1 MIFQWFTIIFS
12 WASIFIFVFM
22 AAYKFYKIAILPLN
36 LRWEVYPVPHET
48 KDRRSYG
55 GSYMEQVDWAK
66 KPRSSFFLAELGEM
80 GAEIFFLNRVRK
92 HNPYQLWPLSMAM
105 HWGIYLLL
113 LWIGLLA
120 VTHWVPAL
128 ASLTIV
134 IGVSALV
141 LGTWGAIGLIVKRA
155 TDNDLARYTAP
166 IDYFNLIFLAA
177 IFGLGLISW
186 LVDPHFSYHQIYILS
201 LIFFKPT
208 PVSPAVVAMFF
219 LLQAF
224 AIYMPFSK
232 LIHYIMKHFTFTEIL
247 WDDEFKAK
255 GSSKDRRIARQLSYV
270 KQWSGPHIGQGKTW
284 LEDAQ
289 ETSAAEEGE
298 K

>member
-1 MIFQWFTIIFS
+1 MILQWFTIIFG
-12 WASIFIFVFM
+12 WASIFIFVFL
-22 AAYKFYKIAILPLN
+22 AAYKFYKIASLPLN

-48 KDRRSYG
+48 KERRSYG
-55 GSYMEQVDWAK
+55 GSYMEQVDWAN
-66 KPRSSFFLAELGEM
+66 KPRSSSFLAELGEM
-80 GAEIFFLNRVRK
+80 CSEIFLLNRVRK

-120 VTHWVPAL
+120 AVNWLPAL
-128 ASLTIV
+128 TSLTVV
-134 IGVSALV
+134 IGGSALV
-141 LGTWGAIGLIVKRA
+141 LGACGAIGLIVKRA
-155 TDNDLARYTAP
+155 TDKNLAHYTAP
-166 IDYFNLIFLAA
+166 VDYFNLIFLAA

-186 LVDPHFSYHQIYILS
+186 RIDPRFSQHQNYILS
-201 LIFFKPT
+201 LIFFKPN
-208 PVSPAVVAMFF
+208 PVSPAIAAMFL

-255 GSSKDRRIARQLSYV
+255 GSSKDQRITRQLSYV

-289 ETSAAEEGE
+289 ETSVVEEGE

>member
-1 MIFQWFTIIFS
+1 LIFQWFTIIFG
-12 WASIFIFVFM
+12 WASILIFVFM
-22 AAYKFYKIAILPLN
+22 AAYKFYRIATLPLN

-55 GSYMEQVDWAK
+55 GSYMEQVDWAR
-66 KPRSSFFLAELGEM
+66 KPRSSSLLAELGEM
-80 GAEIFFLNRVRK
+80 GSEIFLLNRVRK
-92 HNPYQLWPLSMAM
+92 HNPYHLWPLSMAM

-120 VTHWVPAL
+120 VTHWMTAL
-128 ASLTIV
+128 ASLTV
-134 IGVSALV
+134 VVGVSALV
-141 LGTWGAIGLIVKRA
+141 LGTCGAIGLIVKRA
-155 TDNDLARYTAP
+155 TDKNLARYTAP
-166 IDYFNLIFLAA
+166 ADYFNLVFLAA

-186 LVDPHFSYHQIYILS
+186 LVDPHFSQHQSYILS

-208 PVSPAVVAMFF
+208 SVSPTVVAMFF
-219 LLQAF
+219 ILQAF

-255 GSSKDRRIARQLSYV
+255 SSSKDRRITRQLSYV
-270 KQWSGPHIGQGKTW
+270 KQWSGSHIGRGKTW

-289 ETSAAEEGE
+289 EISVAKEWE

>member
-1 MIFQWFTIIFS
+1 MTFQWFTIIFG
-12 WASIFIFVFM
+12 WASVFIFIFL
-22 AAYKFYKIAILPLN
+22 AAYKFYRIAILPLN

-55 GSYMEQVDWAK
+55 GSYMEQVDWVK
-66 KPRSSFFLAELGEM
+66 KPKSSSFLAELGEM
-80 GAEIFFLNRVRK
+80 CAEIFLLNRVRK
-92 HNPYQLWPLSMAM
+92 HNPYHLWPLSMAM

-120 VTHWVPAL
+120 VVNWMPAL
-128 ASLTIV
+128 DTVTVAIGIASFVLGLGGTLGLV
-134 IGVSALV
+134 IKRMVDRRLV
-141 LGTWGAIGLIVKRA
+141 L
-155 TDNDLARYTAP
+155 YTAP
-166 IDYFNLIFLAA
+166 VDYFNLIFLAG

-186 LVDPHFSYHQIYILS
+186 VADLRFSQHQAYILS
-201 LIFFKPT
+201 LISFKPA
-208 PVSPAVVAMFF
+208 PVSPLVLAMFF
-219 LLQAF
+219 TLQAF

-247 WDDEFKAK
+247 WDDEFKTK
-255 GSSKDRRIARQLSYV
+255 GSSKDQRITRQLSYV
-270 KQWSGPHIGQGKTW
+270 KQWAGPHIGRDKTW

-289 ETSAAEEGE
+289 ETAISKQGE